1 MTTKLDTKNLNP
13 IEYIELKNAISKLD
27 DDATVSP
34 DFASF
39 YLDMSEKTLANHRQ
53 KGVGPKYIQAK
64 TSDSRNQS
72 VAYKMGELRDWQ
84 RRNSFSNPMEAA
96 GARGLCREMM
106 DIFDDV
112 DFWTDT
118 NGNLLDVVSEKSA
131 KELIDTGTKATSE
144 TMVFFDA
151 LRKNWSN
158 PARQQAL
165 FLAAEQVIDEWKA
178 ATKSSLESGKL
189 LAKHQTSSLASRNGA
204 L

>member
-1 MTTKLDTKNLNP
+1 MTKLETKNLTP
-13 IEYIELKNAISKLD
+13 IEYIELKNAISKLE

-72 VAYKMGELRDWQ
+72 VAYKMRELRDWQ
-84 RRNSFSNPMEAA
+84 SRNSFSNPMEAA

-112 DFWTDT
+112 DFWADS
-118 NGNLLDVVSEKSA
+118 NGNLLDVVSEESA
-131 KELIDTGTKATSE
+131 KELIEIGMEATSE
-144 TMVFFDA
+144 TIVFFDA
-151 LRKNWSN
+151 LRKNWGN
-158 PARQQAL
+158 PRRQQVL
-165 FLAAEQVIDEWKA
+165 FFEAEKIIDEWKA
-178 ATKSSLESGKL
+178 AAKSSIEAGRLLVKHRCSTVAAKSSGI
-189 LAKHQTSSLASRNGA
+189 
-204 L
+204 